1 MSTKAPVPPAPSG
14 SSAKTIL
21 DSLSNV
27 GGYVGLA
34 IQVGEVLIP
43 VGKALVS
50 KIKNAATGVTT
61 IDYQLLVSEDQA
73 TLATVDSESTA
84 DLTAINAELVRQGAS
99 PLPLPPPAA
108 PTS

>member
-1 MSTKAPVPPAPSG
+1 MSTKPPVPSAG
-14 SSAKTIL
+14 ATTAKTIL

-34 IQVGEVLIP
+34 IQVGEVLLP
-43 VGKALVS
+43 VGKALVT
-50 KIKNAATGVTT
+50 KIKNSVTGVET

-84 DLTAINAELVRQGAS
+84 DLTAINAELVRQGAA
-99 PLPLPPPAA
+99 PLPLPPPPASG
-108 PTS
+108 T